1 MVFETQA
8 VESKKLEPY
17 WSAAI
22 EATPVGPVSILV
34 SATGLAGIEFA
45 SADVYANA
53 LNLLPGKKDT
63 APALLDEAIRQVG
76 AYFEG
81 KLKVFNLP
89 LDLRGLSPFSRQV
102 LLAAAKIE
110 FGRVITYGNLAASAG
125 HPGAARA
132 VGGVMSRNPIPVV
145 IPCHRVVAAN
155 GSLHGFSGQGG
166 LKSKSRLLE
175 LEGHRLDNMRIIDA
189 AWQK

>member
-1 MVFETQA
+1 MVSKTQA
-8 VESKKLEPY
+8 KENNKLEQR

-22 EATPVGPVSILV
+22 EHTPVGTVSILV

-45 SADVYANA
+45 KADVFANTF
-53 LNLLPGKKDT
+53 NLLPEKREPI
-63 APALLDEAIRQVG
+63 PAVLEEALRQVG

-81 KLKVFNLP
+81 RLKVFDLP
-89 LDLRGLSPFSRQV
+89 LDLNGLSPFSRQV
-102 LLAAAKIE
+102 LLAAAEIE
-110 FGRVITYGNLAASAG
+110 FGRVRNYGSLAAAAG

-166 LKSKSRLLE
+166 LKTKARLLE
-175 LEGHRLDNMRIIDA
+175 LEGVRLDNLKIIA
-189 AWQK
+189 APWQY